1 MDKDLSKVKRDL
13 RKLLRSQPLAVLAT
27 QNQGQPYA
35 SLVAFAS
42 SDDLKSLYFATTRS
56 TRKYANLSGDSRV
69 AMLVDNRS
77 NKASDFRWAMAAT
90 ATGTAKEV
98 DPAREGARTGTL
110 PCQTSPS
117 EGFCPFA
124 HLCLLRDPG
133 PDFFRRHPLSERGGG
148 SHQTMKLVLSLH
160 EITRR
165 DRARIGGKGF
175 ALAMMQRRG
184 LHVPEALC
192 ISTEAYHGV
201 CDINRPAGSD
211 AHGALP
217 QTL

>member
-77 NKASDFRWAMAAT
+77 NKTSDFRWAMAAT
-90 ATGTAKEV
+90 ATGTAAEV
-98 DPAREGARTGTL
+98 APRERESAL
-110 PCQTSPS
+110 DLYLAKHPHLSDFVHSPT
-117 EGFCPFA
+117 C
-124 HLCLLRDPG
+124 
-133 PDFFRRHPLSERGGG
+133 
-148 SHQTMKLVLSLH
+148 
-160 EITRR
+160 
-165 DRARIGGKGF
+165 
-175 ALAMMQRRG
+175 
-184 LHVPEALC
+184 ALC
-192 ISTEAYHGV
+192 KIRVQTFFVVTRFQSVVEVHV
-201 CDINRPAGSD
+201 RP
-211 AHGALP
+211 
-217 QTL
+217 